1 MDKTQ
6 NKNLVNHRDKI
17 ISILSKP
24 LKADNFKN
32 YALDALSELI
42 TYLHHIFET
51 SDKYKGYE
59 YNNSIEND
67 ILVELGFAGD
77 QIIENLS
84 IKVEQI
90 ANILQLSESIL
101 NRDNG
106 SDNYHKIGA
115 SIFLL
120 VSEFGVNIS
129 DKNQF
134 EIRKGYSLPSI
145 TMDSPY
151 CIISAPVVNVTIVIS
166 NDIDEPTFV
175 YNNKK
180 LRENKI
186 FSNEIYNSSYSQEKL
201 ASIVDSSIGTGIIIT
216 SQDDLIPCLIS
227 SIKSSIYQEMDKFH
241 SSKYDKTSPVS
252 LLKNKSIQEIP
263 EGYVFMFD
271 FADRLGI
278 NIKILNLLID
288 SSSEKIG
295 EIKLYKL
302 YIGSVEPCLSIEQQ
316 NLLKEI
322 YDSFAAIPEGYI
334 GVESLKQKLGIDSQ
348 TFLKLI
354 ESYNGVFGA
363 LVKYKMNSG
372 AIDDCLN
379 PKQIEIINTE
389 YSKYPE
395 KPSDY
400 VPINSL
406 SKQLSVDVQTLKKS
420 IKNTGNNF
428 GEIKFF
434 RLPIGKI
441 EECLSPE
448 QVILLKNNQSSLKKI
463 PPGFIPLGQFAK
475 SLGITEE
482 SISEIVIRISKELGP
497 IDKFETAAL
506 KLESCISPKQQD
518 AIRAAYNNFE
528 TMPEGYKAISIFCAE
543 NSYEISVV
551 HRMIEALDGHIGDI
565 KKFRTSTGKI
575 EECLSLDQ
583 QQQLINLLKL

>member
-1 MDKTQ
+1 MNQTQ
-6 NKNLVNHRDKI
+6 NNTLMKHRDRI
-17 ISILSKP
+17 ISILNRP
-24 LKADNFKN
+24 LKPDNFKN

-42 TYLHHIFET
+42 TYLHQIFES
-51 SDKYKGYE
+51 SDEYKGDE
-59 YNNSIEND
+59 YNSSIEND
-67 ILVELGFAGD
+67 ILVKLGFAGD

-90 ANILQLSESIL
+90 ANILQLSGSIL
-101 NRDNG
+101 NHDSISDDN
-106 SDNYHKIGA
+106 HKIGA
-115 SIFLL
+115 AIFLL

-134 EIRKGYSLPSI
+134 EIRKGYSLPSRD
-145 TMDSPY
+145 MGSPY

-166 NDIDEPTFV
+166 NDIDNPTFV
-175 YNNKK
+175 FNNKK

-201 ASIVDSSIGTGIIIT
+201 ASIVDSSIGMGIIIT
-216 SQDDLIPCLIS
+216 SHDDLIPCLIS
-227 SIKSSIYQEMDKFH
+227 SIKSSIYHEMDQFH

-263 EGYVFMFD
+263 EGYVFLFD

-278 NIKILNLLID
+278 NIKILNFLID
-288 SSSEKIG
+288 SSADKIG

-322 YDSFAAIPEGYI
+322 YDSFATIPEGYI

-348 TFLKLI
+348 TFFKLI
-354 ESYNGVFGA
+354 ESYDGEFGA
-363 LVKYKMNSG
+363 VIKYKMNSG
-372 AIDDCLN
+372 SIDDCLN

-389 YSKYPE
+389 YSKYPA
-395 KPSDY
+395 KPSNY
-400 VPINSL
+400 VAINTL
-406 SKQLSVDVQTLKKS
+406 SKQISVDVQTLKKL

-428 GEIKFF
+428 GEIKLF

-448 QVILLKNNQSSLKKI
+448 QVILLTNNQSTSKKI

-475 SLGITEE
+475 TLGITEE
-482 SISEIVIRISKELGP
+482 SISEIVLRITNELGP
-497 IDKFETAAL
+497 IDKYETATL
-506 KLESCISPKQQD
+506 KIESCISPIQQD
-518 AIRAAYNNFE
+518 TIRAAYNKFE
-528 TMPEGYKAISIFCAE
+528 TIPEGYKAISIFCAE

-565 KKFRTSTGKI
+565 KKYRTSTGKI
-575 EECLSLDQ
+575 EECLSLEQ
-583 QQQLINLLKL
+583 QQQLIDLLKL